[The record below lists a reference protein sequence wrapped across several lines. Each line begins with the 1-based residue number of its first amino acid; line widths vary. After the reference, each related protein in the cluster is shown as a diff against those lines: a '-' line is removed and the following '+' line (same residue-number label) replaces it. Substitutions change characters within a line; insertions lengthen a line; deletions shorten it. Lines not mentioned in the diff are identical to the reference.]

1 MRVICQVVFLAT
13 FWSRGLPNGVKK
25 AYPRIVRSAKDF
37 FKPLAVG
44 APEPVREIPFRPS
57 RMIHFFPPSNEKMVA
72 KLGDIIPTVDI
83 ILGNLEDGVPATDK
97 EAARAGLVNVAKT
110 VPMGTTQL
118 WTRVNSLD
126 SPWGLDDIT
135 TLVTE
140 VGDKFDVIMIPK
152 VEGPEDIHYVDRL
165 LAQLEAKAGLK
176 KPLLIHAIL
185 ETARGVANV
194 EEICGASPR
203 MQGLSL
209 GPADLA
215 ANRRMKTTRVGG
227 GHPDYVVR
235 DDPNAENPD
244 APRNTYQ
251 QDLWHYTLA
260 RMVDA
265 CVMHGILPFY
275 GPFGDIKDVVACE
288 DQFRNAYLLGCVG
301 AWSLHP
307 AQIDIARRVFSPRPS
322 DVAHA
327 MRVIDAMGDGTGAIM
342 LDGKM
347 EDDASVKQCR
357 VIVQLAREL
366 SARDPELTAAY
377 GF

>member
-1 MRVICQVVFLAT
+1 M
-13 FWSRGLPNGVKK
+13 
-25 AYPRIVRSAKDF
+25 IVRPPKDF
-37 FKPLAVG
+37 FRPLAVG
-44 APEPVREIPFRPS
+44 APEPVREIPFPPS
-57 RMIHFFPPSNEKMVA
+57 RMIHFFPAANDKMRA
-72 KLGDIIPTVDI
+72 KVPDIAPTVDI
-83 ILGNLEDGVPATDK
+83 LLANLEDGVPADQK
-97 EAARAGLVNVAKT
+97 DAARAGLVEVARR
-110 VPMGTTQL
+110 VDFADTQF

-126 SPWGLDDIT
+126 SPWGLDDLT
-135 TLVTE
+135 AAVLE
-140 VGDKFDVIMIPK
+140 AGDRLDVIMIPK

-165 LAQLEAKAGLK
+165 VAQLEAKAGLDR
-176 KPLLIHAIL
+176 PILIHAIL

-194 EEICGASPR
+194 EQICEASPR

-227 GHPDYVVR
+227 GHPGYLVR
-235 DDPNAENPD
+235 ADPSVTGDPTATLDDGIHAE
-244 APRNTYQ
+244 RTTYQ
-251 QDLWHYTLA
+251 QDLWHYTIA

-265 CVMHGILPFY
+265 CVTHGILPFY
-275 GPFGDIKDVVACE
+275 GPFGDIKDTVACE

-307 AQIDIARRVFSPRPS
+307 VQIDIAKRVFSPDPA

-327 MRVIDAMGDGTGAIM
+327 QRVIDAMGDGTGALM

-357 VIVQLAREL
+357 VVVQLARQL
-366 SARDPELTAAY
+366 SERDPELAASY
-377 GF
+377 GFAS

>member
-1 MRVICQVVFLAT
+1 M
-13 FWSRGLPNGVKK
+13 
-25 AYPRIVRSAKDF
+25 RSAKDF

-44 APEPVREIPFRPS
+44 APSPVREIPFKPS
-57 RMIHFFPPSNEKMVA
+57 RMIHFFPPSNAKMVA
-72 KLGDIIPTVDI
+72 KVGEIAPTVDI
-83 ILGNLEDGVPATDK
+83 LLGNLEDGVPATDK
-97 EAARAGLVNVAKT
+97 EAARAGLVQVGHT
-110 VPMGTTQL
+110 VDMGDTQL

-126 SPWGLDDIT
+126 SPWALDDLT
-135 TLVTE
+135 TLVME
-140 VGDKFDVIMIPK
+140 IGDRLDVIMIPK
-152 VEGPEDIHYVDRL
+152 VEGAEDIHYVDRL

-176 KPLLIHAIL
+176 KPLLVHAIL
-185 ETARGVANV
+185 ETARGMANV

-235 DDPNAENPD
+235 ADPSADAPD
-244 APRNTYQ
+244 APRATYQ

-275 GPFGDIKDVVACE
+275 GPFGDIKDTQACE

-307 AQIDIARRVFSPRPS
+307 VQIDIAKRVFSPRPS
-322 DVAHA
+322 DVAQA
-327 MRVIDAMGDGTGAIM
+327 QRVINAMGDGTGAIM

-357 VIVQLAREL
+357 VVVELAKSL
-366 SARDPELTAAY
+366 SARDPQLAASY
-377 GF
+377 GFTS